1 MEFYYESAPSV
12 SLCLSFLKLHSDKI
26 RCCQVIVDSICKPL
40 LETVV
45 SSRVDYGLVIGMI
58 RSLLVS
64 TRISLEEENSELIDQ
79 LNFLLGRLDAI
90 RMIINSNCNTKEI
103 ISYALSNSD
112 NSILKLQEK
121 LIEMER
127 FELARDLAKKFGF
140 DSKSIWKTWAFICLK
155 YCQFSEARE
164 KFKQVFDINKTA
176 ERNQILENIVDIL
189 SKHKYSNNISIRDK
203 CIQIKTGKFNA
214 NSRKNNFETNDFLSI
229 NPKVYNEMIY
239 YLEEY
244 GNKEDIIKFHAK
256 HSMWRKAI
264 DILLKESSNLNINN
278 IFIRELFMPAV
289 KRGFLSAFLYDLKY
303 TDPALNRI
311 WRCLLA
317 TCNYLNNNNMYHI
330 LHVLQVFMG
339 DYLRAAITQI
349 NCFYLNPPASD
360 YMELNSRI
368 EHLQTAKQHCRDF
381 LNLSPGSYRS
391 GCLVMEKEDVM
402 KQMRTL
408 NLQIDITMKFNDKRI
423 KGFLPLDVSS
433 DPSDGDEDRSP
444 PTILDHNK
452 ARKTELTA
460 LVTMCYGNSIVE
472 GFTVAQMIIKV
483 FNFRISSVFLEI
495 EINCLLN

>member
-1 MEFYYESAPSV
+1 
-12 SLCLSFLKLHSDKI
+12 
-26 RCCQVIVDSICKPL
+26 VIIDSICKPL
-40 LETVV
+40 IETVV

-64 TRISLEEENSELIDQ
+64 TRISLEEENSELIAQ
-79 LNFLLGRLDAI
+79 LDFLLGRLDAI

-127 FELARDLAKKFGF
+127 FELARDLATKFGF
-140 DSKSIWKTWAFICLK
+140 DSKSIWKTWAFVCLK
-155 YCQFSEARE
+155 YCQFLEARE
-164 KFKQVFDINKTA
+164 KFRQVFDINKTA
-176 ERNQILENIVDIL
+176 ERNKILENIIDIL
-189 SKHKYSNNISIRDK
+189 SKHKYSNNISIRDE

-214 NSRKNNFETNDFLSI
+214 NGINSRKNNSETNDLLSI
-229 NPKVYNEMIY
+229 NPKVYKEMIY

-289 KRGFLSAFLYDLKY
+289 KRGDLSALLNVLKV

-317 TCNYLNNNNMYHI
+317 TCKYLNNNNMYVV

-349 NCFYLNPPASD
+349 NCFFLNPPASD

-368 EHLQTAKQHCRDF
+368 EHLQTAKQHCTDF

-391 GCLVMEKEDVM
+391 GCLVMEKEDVR
-402 KQMRTL
+402 KQIRTL
-408 NLQIDITMKFNDKRI
+408 NLQIDITMRFNAKQI
-423 KGFLPLDVSS
+423 KGFLPSDVSS
-433 DPSDGDEDRSP
+433 DPFGEDRSP

-460 LVTMCYGNSIVE
+460 LVTICYGNSIAE
-472 GFTVAQMIIKV
+472 GFNIAQMIIKV
-483 FNFRISSVFLEI
+483 FNFTQ
-495 EINCLLN
+495 NDLLNDSLNDLLNDSLNSFLRNPNQLFTQLMSY